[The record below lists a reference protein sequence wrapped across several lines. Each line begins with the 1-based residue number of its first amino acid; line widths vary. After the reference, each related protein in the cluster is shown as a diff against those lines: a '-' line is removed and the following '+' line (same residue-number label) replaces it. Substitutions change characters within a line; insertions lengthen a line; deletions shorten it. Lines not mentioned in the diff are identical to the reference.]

1 MAKLTGNMSHSK
13 RARVSYQMKGKEN
26 QNVNVYNGAQGRCI
40 FNDLASGGTRNF
52 PRRSLGFLARVSHR
66 FLLSAANL
74 ISPKERAVRFL
85 KPNSISLIPKA
96 AKSDGRAFSFFRPTA
111 AAKGLPCWVCFH
123 QVAFGKARVRG

>member
-1 MAKLTGNMSHSK
+1 MLMCTMVPRGGLH
-13 RARVSYQMKGKEN
+13 QL
-26 QNVNVYNGAQGRCI
+26 CI

-74 ISPKERAVRFL
+74 ISPKQRAVRFL
-85 KPNSISLIPKA
+85 KPEPNSISLIPKA

-111 AAKGLPCWVCFH
+111 AAKGLPCCVRFH